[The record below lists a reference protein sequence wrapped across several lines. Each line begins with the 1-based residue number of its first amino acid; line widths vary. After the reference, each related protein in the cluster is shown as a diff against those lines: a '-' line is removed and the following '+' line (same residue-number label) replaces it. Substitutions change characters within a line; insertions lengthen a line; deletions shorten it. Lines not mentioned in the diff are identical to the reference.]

1 MLSKTSKKIKSGN
14 KKLTVKKPRRINI
27 LNKQNKN
34 ICEVFFVRHG
44 LTENN
49 VNGIGYD
56 NYTPEEYYPLLPLGR
71 ELSFKTG
78 GYFNKYGKFDIAF
91 VSPRHRC
98 IQTFEEINKSLNIP
112 RDKVFITDQL
122 LEGRQGITNLL
133 PNTERNQLQAKIK
146 AENQKWQELEARIA
160 KETNEF
166 RKMELNDELEEI
178 INEALGKSDRNKV
191 DEKFRKFLKQL
202 EIDIRKNGYKRI
214 LCVAHS
220 GTVVGIQKIL
230 QSRHYCHMLDYEKG
244 KKEFVHQASNAWM
257 AARYLKKEKRY
268 EIVIPTNNM
277 QLA

>member
-1 MLSKTSKKIKSGN
+1 MPLKIIKTIKTIKKALKQ
-14 KKLTVKKPRRINI
+14 TRRNDISTRQ
-27 LNKQNKN
+27 NKQ

-49 VNGIGYD
+49 VNNIGYD

-78 GYFNKYGKFDIAF
+78 KYFDKYGKFDVAF

-112 RDKVFITDQL
+112 RDKVFITEQL

-146 AENQKWQELEARIA
+146 AENKKWQELEYLIA
-160 KETNEF
+160 NETNEF
-166 RKMELNDELEEI
+166 RKLELEDELEKI
-178 INEALGKSDRNKV
+178 KNDALGKSDRNKV

-202 EIDIRKNGYKRI
+202 EIDIKKNGYNRV
-214 LCVAHS
+214 LCVGHS
-220 GTVVGIQKIL
+220 GTVTGIQKIL

-244 KKEFVHQASNAWM
+244 KREFVHQASNVWM
-257 AARYLKKEKRY
+257 AARYLKAKKRF

-277 QLA
+277 QFA